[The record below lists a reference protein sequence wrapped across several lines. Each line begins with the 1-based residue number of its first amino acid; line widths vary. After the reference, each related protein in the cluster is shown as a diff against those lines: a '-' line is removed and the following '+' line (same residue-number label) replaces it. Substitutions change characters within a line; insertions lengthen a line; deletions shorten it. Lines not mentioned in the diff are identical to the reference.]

1 MRTNHCSLAPTRA
14 RNHAFTLIEL
24 LVVISIIALLIGIL
38 LPALTRA
45 RRSART
51 NGCLSNL
58 RQLGI
63 GLAMYL
69 DDSNDHMP
77 FGESFNGG
85 SYSSY
90 SHGGRLPDPDS
101 ALYRKRYWAP
111 EPYKRPLN
119 KYVHPNTPL
128 GKKGDSDEE
137 LGVIDLP
144 VFHCPADQSYN
155 YQEYFHN
162 QTYSEGLSAYM
173 AAGTSYYIN
182 MGWQDRYTVYEANL
196 LMRRMR
202 MVNGSRF
209 LSNFD
214 DPADWVFWLRRMN
227 STPHH
232 GKAQTHS
239 CLFFDGHAAQVTID
253 PMDRVTVYYMAMF
266 YEDES

>member
-1 MRTNHCSLAPTRA
+1 MIEYHGSSRPVRWRPC
-14 RNHAFTLIEL
+14 AFTLIEL

-45 RRSART
+45 RLTART

-58 RQLGI
+58 RQMA
-63 GLAMYL
+63 LALSMYL
-69 DDSNDHMP
+69 DDNNDGMP
-77 FGESFNGG
+77 FGESYGG
-85 SYSSY
+85 RSYSSY

-101 ALYRKRYWAP
+101 ALYGKRYWAP

-128 GKKGDSDEE
+128 GTKESTDEE
-137 LGVIDLP
+137 LGKIELP
-144 VFHCPADQSYN
+144 AFHCPADQNYN

-162 QTYSEGLSAYM
+162 QDYHEGLSAYM
-173 AAGTSYYIN
+173 AAGTSYYMN
-182 MGWQDRYTVYEANL
+182 MGWQDRYSVDEANR
-196 LMRRMR
+196 LMARMR
-202 MVNGSRF
+202 MMNGSRF
-209 LSNFD
+209 LAMFD

-232 GKAQTHS
+232 EKPQTHS
-239 CLFFDGHAAQVTID
+239 CLFFDGHAAQVTVD